1 MKKIGPLSML
11 AAALLAASSAA
22 FAAEPAYRQ
31 YQVDNFGTVITFN
44 RSVEHAYLVGKSLHY
59 HVRFLGHKNILV
71 MHRGPAKK
79 GSDAPMYVILAGQS
93 APAVLMF
100 HATNGSKPLVYKYQ
114 QGGK

>member
-1 MKKIGPLSML
+1 MKEIGSLSML

-22 FAAEPAYRQ
+22 IAAVPEYHQ
-31 YQVDNFGTVITFN
+31 YQVDNFGTIITFS
-44 RSVEHAYLVGKSLHY
+44 RSVEHAYLVSQSLHY

-71 MHRGPAKK
+71 MHRGLAKK
-79 GSDAPMYVILAGQS
+79 GSDAPMYVILSGKS

-100 HATNGSKPLVYKYQ
+100 HATNGSKPLVYRYQ